1 MRPRSTI
8 QFDHF
13 PTTERTWI
21 VERIEA
27 NIKGGINEAPV
38 CHDGASALRR
48 HVMERYAASL
58 RVYAQGSSFRWLDD
72 ADSLVNGFFVS
83 RLARPEYLA
92 QWIASAMPL
101 RRFLANGLL

>member
-38 CHDGASALRR
+38 CHDGASALCAG
-48 HVMERYAASL
+48 M
-58 RVYAQGSSFRWLDD
+58 
-72 ADSLVNGFFVS
+72 
-83 RLARPEYLA
+83 
-92 QWIASAMPL
+92 
-101 RRFLANGLL
+101 